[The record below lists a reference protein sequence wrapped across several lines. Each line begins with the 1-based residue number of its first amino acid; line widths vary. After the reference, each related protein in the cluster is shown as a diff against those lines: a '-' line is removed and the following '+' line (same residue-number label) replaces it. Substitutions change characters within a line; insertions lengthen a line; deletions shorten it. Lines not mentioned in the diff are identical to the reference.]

1 MTLQRLFKIF
11 LFGLM
16 ISASKGALA
25 QSAGETSTPQSF
37 DDAWWTGPM
46 LANSAAPLPQGHVL
60 IESYGLD
67 VITRHQ
73 DRPESLTYMLYGV
86 TDRFTIGPIPVFGVS
101 RAQSRPGSSG
111 VQLGDTGILAKYA
124 LTRSDPMRGVPDISL
139 AVQENLQTGK
149 YDRLGERPG
158 NGFGN
163 GAYGTVVSLYSQMYF
178 WLPNGRLFRTRLD
191 LSQGFT
197 SRPRFRMSAS
207 TAPAPDFL
215 AMRNR
220 ATASP
225 PMRRSNIA

>member
-1 MTLQRLFKIF
+1 
-11 LFGLM
+11 
-16 ISASKGALA
+16 
-25 QSAGETSTPQSF
+25 
-37 DDAWWTGPM
+37 M
-46 LANSAAPLPQGHVL
+46 LANSEAPLTHGHVL

-67 VITRHQ
+67 VITRRQ
-73 DRPESLTYMLYGV
+73 NRPESLTYMLYGV

-101 RAQSRPGSSG
+101 RAQSGPGSSG